1 MLQRAAALTSSLE
14 SAITAI
20 VGAVNERRSHIPPV
34 VSANVVSF
42 PFDIT
47 ITSSGSKGISA
58 GVGTVKRLLLAA
70 SPPPVL
76 S

>member
-1 MLQRAAALTSSLE
+1 VQRAAALTTSLE

-20 VGAVNERRSHIPPV
+20 VSAVNERRSHIPPV

-47 ITSSGSKGISA
+47 ITSSSSSKGISA